1 MAPAAVDVLAT
12 GAVRLGSAVVC
23 DGFAEGFPWRIQ
35 THVHDDHM
43 ANFNRS
49 KGLQDLV
56 MSPETYA
63 LLVAELDVD
72 LEYRSNLHRLKRGEQ
87 RELDDGSLLV
97 LLASNHML
105 GASQVA
111 LELPDGRRL
120 GYSGD
125 FGWPIE
131 QVIQVDELVVDST
144 YGSPRSVR
152 RYTQAE
158 AEACLH
164 VLVGERLRRGPVHI
178 RAHRGT
184 IERVLTVLADGV
196 GAPILASPRLIA
208 EVDVYRRF
216 GLAAGDLIA
225 VDSDD
230 GGAALMER
238 SYVRLY
244 SKGDEGANE
253 PAAGTSI
260 VCSAFMSGRDGHE
273 DPLSM
278 YSDASYCVALS
289 NHADFEETLAYVRAT
304 GATRV
309 VTDNTRNHG
318 WDLALAI
325 RDRIP
330 GVRATPSTNKPG
342 PRWT

>member
-1 MAPAAVDVLAT
+1 MAPATVDVLAT

-43 ANFNRS
+43 ADFNRS

-72 LEYRSNLHRLKRGEQ
+72 LEYRSNLHRLRRGEQ
-87 RELDDGSLLV
+87 RELGDGSLLV
-97 LLASNHML
+97 LLPSNHML

-111 LELPDGRRL
+111 LERPDGRRL

-144 YGSPRSVR
+144 YGSPGSVR
-152 RYTQAE
+152 RYTQDE

-184 IERVLTVLADGV
+184 IERVLTVLAGGV
-196 GAPILASPRLIA
+196 GVPILASPRLIL
-208 EVDVYRRF
+208 EVEVYRRF
-216 GLAAGDLIA
+216 GLTAGDLIS

-230 GGAALMER
+230 GRAALRER

-244 SKGDEGANE
+244 SKGDGSANE

-260 VCSAFMSGRDGHE
+260 ACSAFMSGRDGHE
-273 DPLSM
+273 DPLSR
-278 YSDASYCVALS
+278 YSDSSYCVALS

-325 RDRIP
+325 SDRIP
-330 GVRATPSTNKPG
+330 GVHATPSTNKPG